1 MGVRDIRYRFA
12 DFCRLSLSPVLL
24 FFIAMINNINNFGV
38 INFFENKN
46 SESKKEQAKPRETED
61 ITPVEDTNPPKFFCV
76 SSKFSEQNI
85 RERLAAELS
94 FSNTKI
100 DYCRALYS
108 LQHIGCINI
117 SQYAS
122 DAKRAEVFNEYQSKF
137 KLSASDFCKAR
148 APK

>member
-1 MGVRDIRYRFA
+1 M
-12 DFCRLSLSPVLL
+12 L
-24 FFIAMINNINNFGV
+24 FYYKTMVNNINNFGV
-38 INFFENKN
+38 INIFESKD
-46 SESKKEQAKPRETED
+46 SDAKKEQAKSRETED
-61 ITPVEDTNPPKFFCV
+61 ITPVEETNPPKFFCV

-117 SQYAS
+117 NQYAS
-122 DAKRAEVFNEYQSKF
+122 DAK
-137 KLSASDFCKAR
+137 
-148 APK
+148 